1 MKRHRN
7 QIHILILEATHHAY
21 DVIVYKSNDEGRAR
35 IFLKY
40 SVVLILCLVLIN
52 SCFSGDRTTGHLE
65 NPKLKLSINPRVAN
79 APTGSDFITRI
90 EPMELPQ
97 REQAILDEI
106 LQDNIPGFLR
116 NLVAVTTSLS
126 IEQTRYNL
134 TFYVVPDYLSIGS
147 NADHILM
154 PMTPMLAQKVVE
166 QLGGILPTRK
176 MVDLIWEAS
185 DIKLTPQPI
194 PPSLAMVSV
203 AVFRMHNS
211 MVETSRAEF
220 TTEYPLGS
228 LVSGHKKD
236 VILSNRIASKPD
248 KVIIYGWHHPHG
260 KAIQPLYSGHVNW
273 YADYSH
279 GIRVVLNQC
288 LLNDSIMDISEVL
301 TDPLLHQLLSDEEGA
316 METTRYDTSWSNYP

>member
-1 MKRHRN
+1 M
-7 QIHILILEATHHAY
+7 EVAHHAY
-21 DVIVYKSNDEGRAR
+21 DVQVYKSNDERRAR
-35 IFLKY
+35 ILLKY
-40 SVVLILCLVLIN
+40 PVVLILCLGLIN
-52 SCFSGDRTTGHLE
+52 SCFSGDRTTGHTD
-65 NPKLKLSINPRVAN
+65 NPKLRLSINPRVTN
-79 APTGSDFITRI
+79 APTGSGFITSV
-90 EPMELPQ
+90 EPMELLQ

-106 LQDNIPGFLR
+106 LQGNIPEFLR
-116 NLVAVTTSLS
+116 NLVAVKSSLS

-147 NADHILM
+147 NSDHILM

-166 QLGGILPTRK
+166 HLGGLLPTRK

-194 PPSLAMVSV
+194 PPSPAMVSV
-203 AVFRMHNS
+203 DVFRTHNS

-220 TTEYPLGS
+220 TAEYPLGS

-260 KAIQPLYSGHVNW
+260 KPIQPLYSEHVNW

-288 LLNDSIMDISEVL
+288 LLNDSTVDISEVL